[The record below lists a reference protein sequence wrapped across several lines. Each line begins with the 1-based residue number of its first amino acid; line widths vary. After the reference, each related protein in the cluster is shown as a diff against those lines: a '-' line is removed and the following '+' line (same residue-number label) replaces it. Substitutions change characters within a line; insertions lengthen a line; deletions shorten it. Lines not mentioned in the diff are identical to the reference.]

1 VSRAAVFAALISVAV
16 TGLAIHVAVSVVSDS
31 SMIFWRAVDRLE
43 YWIWY
48 ARLRIIDARYGPE
61 PFTEANRQRNSAQ

>member
-1 VSRAAVFAALISVAV
+1 VFTALISVAV

-31 SMIFWRAVDRLE
+31 SMIFWRAVDRLD

-48 ARLRIIDARYGPE
+48 ARLRIIDALYGPE
-61 PFTEANRQRNSAQ
+61 PVTEANRQRNSAQ